1 MPTTLS
7 FRKESIQQASSVS
20 ETLNRR
26 KAAAEGQGQGQR
38 TAHEPWAP
46 TITTTVFTI

>member
-20 ETLNRR
+20 EALNRR
-26 KAAAEGQGQGQR
+26 KAAAEGQGQR

-46 TITTTVFTI
+46 TLTTTVFTI